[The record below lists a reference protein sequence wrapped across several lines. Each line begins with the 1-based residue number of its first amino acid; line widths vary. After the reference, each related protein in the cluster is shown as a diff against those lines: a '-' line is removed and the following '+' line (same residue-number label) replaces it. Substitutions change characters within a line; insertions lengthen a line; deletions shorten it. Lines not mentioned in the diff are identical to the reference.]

1 MSKRWQILSAV
12 ALGSALGAGLRY
24 TLVIALLTSGLPGA
38 IWGTLLANVLGSGLI
53 GWYAGRLQHPLH
65 AFQHSTAAQQFVM
78 AGFCGGLTTF
88 SFFSLELLVF
98 LQQQAWSSAIAYGL
112 ISIVL
117 WLAAVA
123 LGFRLGQQQRSQPTL

>member
-1 MSKRWQILSAV
+1 MSTRWQILTAV

-24 TLVIALLTSGLPGA
+24 VLVIVLLSSGLPGA

-65 AFQHSTAAQQFVM
+65 AFQHSTATQQFVM

-88 SFFSLELLVF
+88 SFFSLELLSF
-98 LQQQAWSSAIAYGL
+98 LLEQQYGFAGL
-112 ISIVL
+112 Y
-117 WLAAVA
+117 LATSLTVWVVA
-123 LGFRLGQQQRSQPTL
+123 AHIGFRRGCK